1 MNTDQSIQPLVAQ
14 FVPLK
19 VETQGE
25 QWSSW
30 SRKYPPAGRAIPLIY
45 IIRAD
50 GEQVFGSSGGIAG
63 PALPALLMQQLAR
76 AGTIYS
82 PRQLTQLEDLTQ
94 KAQQALDKQ
103 DPSAALRILGSARRL
118 GSPGSLGSF
127 ARVSRQADALF
138 NKLVEQGHSNF
149 TLAQEKIA
157 GQETKFEGVLLLFQ
171 TEREFGAQP
180 DLKAKL
186 TKAVREVKR
195 DESMK
200 TVVKQVDVFNQ
211 AKVFAQ
217 SSRTK
222 VRAVSWLQAI
232 IAHFPD
238 SQAAKYAR
246 DELDRMQAKAETSTA
261 SAENSPPGSTPPD

>member
-1 MNTDQSIQPLVAQ
+1 MAQ

-19 VETQGE
+19 VETKGE
-25 QWSSW
+25 AWSSW
-30 SRKYPPAGRAIPLIY
+30 SRKYPPAGNAIPLIY

-63 PALPALLMQQLAR
+63 AALPALLMQQLAR
-76 AGTIYS
+76 AGTVYF
-82 PRQLTQLEDLTQ
+82 PKQLTQLADLTQ

-103 DPSAALRILGSARRL
+103 DPSAALRILGAARRL
-118 GSPGSLGSF
+118 GPPGNLGSF
-127 ARVSRQADALF
+127 ARAARQADALF
-138 NKLVEQGHSNF
+138 NKLVQQGNSNF
-149 TLAQEKIA
+149 TLAQEKMA
-157 GQETKFEGVLLLFQ
+157 GVETEFEGVLLLFE
-171 TEREFGAQP
+171 TEREYGALP
-180 DLKAKL
+180 ELKAKL
-186 TKAVREVKR
+186 TKAVRQVKR

-211 AKVFAQ
+211 AKVFAK

-222 VRAVSWLQAI
+222 VRAVSWLEAI

-246 DELDRMQAKAETSTA
+246 DELGRIQAKAETSTA
-261 SAENSPPGSTPPD
+261 SAENSPPESTPPD

>member
-1 MNTDQSIQPLVAQ
+1 MAQ

-25 QWSSW
+25 VWASW
-30 SRKYPPAGRAIPLIY
+30 SRKYPPAGRSIPLIY
-45 IIRAD
+45 VIRAD

-63 PALPALLMQQLAR
+63 DALPALLMQQLAH

-82 PRQLTQLEDLTQ
+82 PKQLTQLENLTQ

-103 DPSAALRILGSARRL
+103 DPAAALRILGTARRL
-118 GSPGSLGSF
+118 GPPGSLGSF
-127 ARVSRQADALF
+127 ARTARQADALF
-138 NKLVEQGHSNF
+138 NKLAQQGNSNF
-149 TLAQEKIA
+149 TLAQEKMA
-157 GQETKFEGVLLLFQ
+157 GEETAFEGVLLLFQ
-171 TEREFGAQP
+171 TEREYEALP
-180 DLKAKL
+180 DLKGKL
-186 TKAVREVKR
+186 AKAVREVKR

-211 AKVFAQ
+211 AKEYAK

-222 VRAVSWLQAI
+222 ARATSWLEAI